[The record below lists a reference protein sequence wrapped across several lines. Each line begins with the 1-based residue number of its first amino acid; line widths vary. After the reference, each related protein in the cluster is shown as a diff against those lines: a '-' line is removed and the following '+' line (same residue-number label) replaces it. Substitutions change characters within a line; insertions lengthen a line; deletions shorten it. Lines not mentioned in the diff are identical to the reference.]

1 LAKFKTFKTFLQS
14 DSIFI
19 VSFILAL
26 QGIFSLPAI
35 ETAAW
40 GCVTCFLVSVLI
52 VLTKNLH
59 GSATM
64 DLSHGIQKFHTAPTP
79 RVGGLPIVVGLSF
92 AWFTSTHEIKHILSP
107 ILIAGLPAFLFGLA
121 EDITKRVGVL
131 ARLLATMA
139 SGLLAWCLTDY
150 SLSRVD
156 VWGLDWLLKYTVISV
171 VFTSFA
177 VGGVANAI
185 NIIDG
190 FNGLASTMATLAFAG
205 FAVIA
210 WTVGDATL
218 ASVSIIIA
226 ACVWGFFW
234 VNWPFGKLFLGDG
247 GSYFVGF
254 ALAWVA
260 VLLIERNPTVS
271 PFAALLICIH
281 PISEVL
287 LSIFRRK
294 LKKMNPG
301 HPDRL
306 HFHSIVKQRYVR
318 RWFGNLRLE
327 LRNSITGL
335 FVGFMTLT
343 AILIASLVNQNSL
356 LSLLSVIALAMGYV
370 AIYARMIRFQWCS
383 PILFLIAPPQKSLKS

>member
-1 LAKFKTFKTFLQS
+1 
-14 DSIFI
+14 
-19 VSFILAL
+19 VSFIQAL
-26 QGIFSLPAI
+26 QAIFSSPVI
-35 ETAAW
+35 ETAVW
-40 GCVTCFLVSVLI
+40 GGATCFLLSVLT
-52 VLTKNLH
+52 VLTKKLH

-64 DLSHGIQKFHTAPTP
+64 DLSYGIQKFHTTPTP
-79 RVGGLPIVVGLSF
+79 RVGGLPIVVGLF
-92 AWFTSTHEIKHILSP
+92 AACLTSTPEIKHILTP

-139 SGLLAWCLTDY
+139 SGLLAWWLTDY

-156 VWGLDWLLKYTVISV
+156 VWGIDWLLKYTLISV
-171 VFTSFA
+171 VFTSFS

-210 WTVGDATL
+210 WSVGDANL
-218 ASVSIIIA
+218 ASVAIILA

-260 VLLIERNPTVS
+260 VLLIERNPSVS
-271 PFAALLICIH
+271 PFAALLVCIH
-281 PISEVL
+281 PVSEVL

-318 RWFGNLRLE
+318 RWFGNLSFE
-327 LRNSITGL
+327 LRNSITGV

-343 AILIASLVNQNSL
+343 AIFIASMVNQNSL
-356 LSLLSVIALAMGYV
+356 LSFLAVIALAMGYV

-383 PILFLIAPPQKSLKS
+383 PIMFLMSQPKLRRAN

>member
-1 LAKFKTFKTFLQS
+1 
-14 DSIFI
+14 
-19 VSFILAL
+19 
-26 QGIFSLPAI
+26 
-35 ETAAW
+35 
-40 GCVTCFLVSVLI
+40 
-52 VLTKNLH
+52 
-59 GSATM
+59 M
-64 DLSHGIQKFHTAPTP
+64 DLSHGIQKFHTIPTP
-79 RVGGLPIVVGLSF
+79 RVGGLPIVVGLSV
-92 AWFTSTHEIKHILSP
+92 AWVTSTPEINHILTP

-139 SGLLAWCLTDY
+139 SGLLAWWLTDY

-156 VWGLDWLLKYTVISV
+156 VWGIDWLLKYTLISV

-190 FNGLASTMATLAFAG
+190 FNGLASSMATLAFAG

-210 WTVGDATL
+210 WSVGDTTL
-218 ASVSIIIA
+218 SSVAIILA

-260 VLLIERNPTVS
+260 VLLIERNHTVS

-281 PISEVL
+281 PVSEVL

-306 HFHSIVKQRYVR
+306 HFHSIIKQRYVR
-318 RWFGNLRLE
+318 RWFGNLSFE
-327 LRNSITGL
+327 LRNSITGVL
-335 FVGFMTLT
+335 VGFMTLA
-343 AILIASLVNQNSL
+343 AIWLAYLVNQSSL
-356 LSLLSVIALAMGYV
+356 LSFLSVVALAMGYV
-370 AIYARMIRFQWCS
+370 AIYARIVRFQWCS
-383 PILFLIAPPQKSLKS
+383 PIFFLMSQPKLRRAT